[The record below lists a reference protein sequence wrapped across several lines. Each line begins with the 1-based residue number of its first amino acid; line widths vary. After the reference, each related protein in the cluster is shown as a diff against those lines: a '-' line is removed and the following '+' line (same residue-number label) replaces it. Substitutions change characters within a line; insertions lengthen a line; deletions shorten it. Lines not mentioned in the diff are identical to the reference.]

1 MTVEDRGGDAETV
14 RLRQGYGGQAAR
26 FTEVLMKRRE
36 FLVGAAGIVG
46 AAGLG
51 LGQGQ
56 APGAP
61 GQPPPSQEGG
71 RGGRGGGGRGGSA
84 NVPAAKLARIAIMTL
99 NHGSML
105 KLPWNANPNPN
116 QTLALMDLP
125 QYYID
130 TYGVRDVEFQH
141 GHVAQD
147 TRNPDAAFFKEL
159 KAKFDAV
166 GSRANQINIEIGTMA
181 QMGADGKAAALAG
194 DARATWLET
203 AKKWADVSP
212 LLGIK
217 RLMLNQGALTDD
229 SKEGVISLW
238 KELQDYARPKEIMIS
253 NETRGTGFPT
263 PGGRGGQAAAPA
275 PPPAPAMPE
284 EERLRY
290 VWGILNE
297 CIEKSG
303 GYSNLDFGG
312 AGRFRNQQQL
322 HDAIKGMMNR
332 NAGSMHIKSSPDWDI
347 GKAVAFAESIG
358 FRGLYTIEVN
368 PDPAIRI
375 VYNTILA
382 NIA

>member
-1 MTVEDRGGDAETV
+1 MR
-14 RLRQGYGGQAAR
+14 
-26 FTEVLMKRRE
+26 RRE
-36 FLVGAAGIVG
+36 FLLGAAGVAG
-46 AAGLG
+46 TAGLG
-51 LGQGQ
+51 WGQGQ
-56 APGAP
+56 TPAGQAPPAGEGA
-61 GQPPPSQEGG
+61 G
-71 RGGRGGGGRGGSA
+71 RGGRGGGGGRGGPA

-105 KLPWNANPNPN
+105 KLPWNATPNPN

-130 TYGVRDVEFQH
+130 TYGVRNVEFQH

-147 TRNPDAAFFKEL
+147 TSNPDPAFFKEL

-181 QMGADGKAAALAG
+181 QLGADGKAAALAG
-194 DARATWLET
+194 DARAAWLTT
-203 AKKWADVSP
+203 ARKWVDVAP

-263 PGGRGGQAAAPA
+263 ATGRGGAGQPTA
-275 PPPAPAMPE
+275 PPPSPAPTMPE
-284 EERLRY
+284 PERLRY

-297 CIEKSG
+297 CVEKSG

-312 AGRFRNQQQL
+312 AGRFKDQQQL
-322 HDAIKGMMNR
+322 HDAIKGLMKR
-332 NAGSMHIKSSPDWDI
+332 SAGSMHIKSSPDWDI
-347 GKAVAFAESIG
+347 GKAIAFSESIG
-358 FRGLYTIEVN
+358 FKGLYTIEVN

>member
-1 MTVEDRGGDAETV
+1 
-14 RLRQGYGGQAAR
+14 
-26 FTEVLMKRRE
+26 MKRRE
-36 FLVGAAGIVG
+36 FLLGTGAA

-51 LGQGQ
+51 FAQGQ
-56 APGAP
+56 APGGPP
-61 GQPPPSQEGG
+61 GQTPPGGQGAGRGG
-71 RGGRGGGGRGGSA
+71 RGGRGGPA
-84 NVPAAKLARIAIMTL
+84 NVPPAKLARIAIMTL

-105 KLPWNANPNPN
+105 RLPWNTNPNPN
-116 QTLALMDLP
+116 QTLALLDLP

-130 TYGVRDVEFQH
+130 MYGVHDVEFQH

-147 TRNPDAAFFKEL
+147 TSNPDPAFFKEL
-159 KAKFDAV
+159 KEKFDAV

-181 QMGADGKAAALAG
+181 QLGPDGKAAALAG
-194 DARATWLET
+194 EARANWLTT
-203 AKKWADVSP
+203 AKKWVDASP
-212 LLGIK
+212 VLGIK

-229 SKEGVISLW
+229 SKDGVISLW
-238 KELQDYARPKEIMIS
+238 KELQDYARPKGIMIS
-253 NETRGTGFPT
+253 NETRGSGVPT
-263 PGGRGGQAAAPA
+263 PGGRGGAGQA
-275 PPPAPAMPE
+275 PPPPPPDIPE
-284 EERLRY
+284 PERLRY

-322 HDAIKGMMNR
+322 HDAIKGMMKR
-332 NAGSMHIKSSPDWDI
+332 SSGSMHIKSSPDWDI

-358 FRGLYTIEVN
+358 FKGLYTIEVN

>member
-1 MTVEDRGGDAETV
+1 
-14 RLRQGYGGQAAR
+14 
-26 FTEVLMKRRE
+26 MKRRE
-36 FLVGAAGIVG
+36 FLLGAAGVVG
-46 AAGLG
+46 TAGLG
-51 LGQGQ
+51 WGQGQ
-56 APGAP
+56 TPA
-61 GQPPPSQEGG
+61 GQAQPAGQG
-71 RGGRGGGGRGGSA
+71 GGRGGGGGGRGGPA

-105 KLPWNANPNPN
+105 RLPWNTNPNPN

-125 QYYID
+125 QYYVD
-130 TYGVRDVEFQH
+130 MYGVRNVEFQH
-141 GHVAQD
+141 THVAQD
-147 TRNPDAAFFKEL
+147 TTNPDPAFFKEM
-159 KAKFDAV
+159 KAKLDAV

-181 QMGADGKAAALAG
+181 QLGADGKAVALAG
-194 DARATWLET
+194 DARATWLTT
-203 AKKWADVSP
+203 ARKWVDAAP

-229 SKEGVISLW
+229 SKDGVSSLW
-238 KELQDYARPKEIMIS
+238 KELQDYARPKQIMIS
-253 NETRGTGFPT
+253 NETRGSGVPT
-263 PGGRGGQAAAPA
+263 PGGRGGAGQA
-275 PPPAPAMPE
+275 PPPPPAQPAMPE
-284 EERLRY
+284 PERLRY

-297 CIEKSG
+297 CVEKSG

-322 HDAIKGMMNR
+322 HDAIKGLMSR
-332 NAGSMHIKSSPDWDI
+332 NSGSMHIKSSPDWDI

-358 FRGLYTIEVN
+358 YQGLYTIEVN

>member
-1 MTVEDRGGDAETV
+1 MR
-14 RLRQGYGGQAAR
+14 
-26 FTEVLMKRRE
+26 RRE
-36 FLVGAAGIVG
+36 FLLGAAGV
-46 AAGLG
+46 AGTAG
-51 LGQGQ
+51 PGFGQGQ
-56 APGAP
+56 APAGPPTA
-61 GQPPPSQEGG
+61 GQGT
-71 RGGRGGGGRGGSA
+71 GRGGGGRGGPA

-130 TYGVRDVEFQH
+130 MYGVRNVEFQH
-141 GHVAQD
+141 QHLAQD
-147 TRNPDAAFFKEL
+147 TTNPDPAFFKEL

-181 QMGADGKAAALAG
+181 QLGADGKAVALAG
-194 DARATWLET
+194 DARATWLTT
-203 AKKWADVSP
+203 ARKWVDVAP

-229 SKEGVISLW
+229 SKAGVISLW

-263 PGGRGGQAAAPA
+263 PGGRGGQAAAA
-275 PPPAPAMPE
+275 PPPPPAMPE

-290 VWGILNE
+290 VWRILYE
-297 CIEKSG
+297 CVEKSG

-322 HDAIKGMMNR
+322 HDAIKGMMPR
-332 NAGSMHIKSSPDWDI
+332 SSGSMHIKSSPDWDI
-347 GKAVAFAESIG
+347 GKAVAFSESIG

>member
-1 MTVEDRGGDAETV
+1 
-14 RLRQGYGGQAAR
+14 
-26 FTEVLMKRRE
+26 MKRRA
-36 FLVGAAGIVG
+36 FLIGTAGVAA

-51 LGQGQ
+51 FAQGQ
-56 APGAP
+56 ASAAPP
-61 GQPPPSQEGG
+61 GQPPPGGQVRGG
-71 RGGRGGGGRGGSA
+71 RGGRGGPA

-105 KLPWNANPNPN
+105 KLPWNTNPNPN
-116 QTLALMDLP
+116 QTLALLDLP

-147 TRNPDAAFFKEL
+147 TTNPDPAFFKEL

-181 QMGADGKAAALAG
+181 QLGPDGKASALSG
-194 DARATWLET
+194 EARATWLAT
-203 AKKWADVSP
+203 AKKWVDASP
-212 LLGIK
+212 VLGIK

-238 KELQDYARPKEIMIS
+238 KELQDYAKPKGIMIS
-253 NETRGTGFPT
+253 NETRGSGVPV
-263 PGGRGGQAAAPA
+263 PGGRGGRGADQ
-275 PPPAPAMPE
+275 PPPPPPPPDMPE
-284 EERLRY
+284 PERLRY

-322 HDAIKGMMNR
+322 HDAIKGMMKR
-332 NAGSMHIKSSPDWDI
+332 SSGSMHIKSSPDWDI

-358 FRGLYTIEVN
+358 YKGLYTIEVN

>member
-1 MTVEDRGGDAETV
+1 M
-14 RLRQGYGGQAAR
+14 
-26 FTEVLMKRRE
+26 RRRD
-36 FLVGAAGIVG
+36 FLLGAAGVVG
-46 AAGLG
+46 TAGLG
-51 LGQGQ
+51 LGQGPTPAGQ
-56 APGAP
+56 APTTGP
-61 GQPPPSQEGG
+61 GP
-71 RGGRGGGGRGGSA
+71 GRGGGGRGGPA
-84 NVPAAKLARIAIMTL
+84 NVPAPKLARIAIMTL

-105 KLPWNANPNPN
+105 RLPWNANPNPN

-130 TYGVRDVEFQH
+130 MYGVRNVEFQH
-141 GHVAQD
+141 QHVAQD
-147 TRNPDAAFFKEL
+147 TTNPDPAFFKEL

-181 QMGADGKAAALAG
+181 QLGADGKAAALAG
-194 DARATWLET
+194 DARATWLTT
-203 AKKWADVSP
+203 ARKWVDVAP

-229 SKEGVISLW
+229 SKAGVISLW

-253 NETRGTGFPT
+253 NETRGTGFPAA
-263 PGGRGGQAAAPA
+263 GGRGGQAAAPA
-275 PPPAPAMPE
+275 TPPPPAMPE

-322 HDAIKGMMNR
+322 HDAIKGMMKR
-332 NAGSMHIKSSPDWDI
+332 SAGSMHIKSSPDWDI

-358 FRGLYTIEVN
+358 FQGLYTIEVN

>member
-1 MTVEDRGGDAETV
+1 
-14 RLRQGYGGQAAR
+14 
-26 FTEVLMKRRE
+26 MKRRE
-36 FLVGAAGIVG
+36 FLLGAAGVVGAAGFG
-46 AAGLG
+46 LAQGQTPAPPAGQVPA
-51 LGQGQ
+51 GQG
-56 APGAP
+56 
-61 GQPPPSQEGG
+61 GQGG
-71 RGGRGGGGRGGSA
+71 RGGRGGGGGRGGPA
-84 NVPAAKLARIAIMTL
+84 NVAPAKLARIAIMSL

-130 TYGVRDVEFQH
+130 MYGVRDVEFQH
-141 GHVAQD
+141 GHLAQD
-147 TRNPDAAFFKEL
+147 TTNPDPAVFKEL

-181 QMGADGKAAALAG
+181 QLGADGKAAALAG
-194 DARATWLET
+194 EARAKWLET
-203 AKKWADVSP
+203 GKKWVDVAP

-229 SKEGVISLW
+229 SKEGVTSLW
-238 KELQDYARPKEIMIS
+238 KELQDYAKPKAILIS
-253 NETRGTGFPT
+253 NETRGSGLPT
-263 PGGRGGQAAAPA
+263 PGGRGAGGAAPA
-275 PPPAPAMPE
+275 PPPTPPPDLPE
-284 EERLRY
+284 PERLRY

-297 CIEKSG
+297 CAERSG
-303 GYSNLDFGG
+303 GYTNLDFGG

-322 HDAIKGMMNR
+322 HDAIKGMMPR
-332 NAGSMHIKSSPDWDI
+332 SAGSMHIKSSPDWDI

-358 FRGLYTIEVN
+358 FKGFYTIEVN

>member
-1 MTVEDRGGDAETV
+1 
-14 RLRQGYGGQAAR
+14 
-26 FTEVLMKRRE
+26 MKRRE
-36 FLVGAAGIVG
+36 FLLGAAGVAG

-51 LGQGQ
+51 WAQGQ
-56 APGAP
+56 APGGQAP
-61 GQPPPSQEGG
+61 PAEQGAG
-71 RGGRGGGGRGGSA
+71 RGGRGGGGGGRGGPA
-84 NVPAAKLARIAIMTL
+84 NVPAAKLARVAIMTL

-105 KLPWNANPNPN
+105 RLPWNTNPNPN

-130 TYGVRDVEFQH
+130 MYGVRNVEFQH
-141 GHVAQD
+141 SHVAQD
-147 TRNPDAAFFKEL
+147 TTNPDPALFKEL

-181 QMGADGKAAALAG
+181 QLGADGKATALAG
-194 DARATWLET
+194 DARAAWLTT
-203 AKKWADVSP
+203 AKKWVDVAP

-229 SKEGVISLW
+229 SKAGVISLW
-238 KELQDYARPKEIMIS
+238 KDLQDYATPKEIMIS
-253 NETRGTGFPT
+253 NETRGSGLPT
-263 PGGRGGQAAAPA
+263 PGGRGGQAAAP
-275 PPPAPAMPE
+275 PPPTAPAMPE
-284 EERLRY
+284 DERLRY

-297 CIEKSG
+297 CVEKSG

-322 HDAIKGMMNR
+322 HDAIKGLMKR
-332 NAGSMHIKSSPDWDI
+332 NSGSMHIKSSPDWDI

-358 FRGLYTIEVN
+358 FKGLYTIEVN

-382 NIA
+382 NIAS

>member
-1 MTVEDRGGDAETV
+1 M
-14 RLRQGYGGQAAR
+14 
-26 FTEVLMKRRE
+26 RRRA
-36 FLVGAAGIVG
+36 FLLGAAGFV
-46 AAGLG
+46 ATSGLAS
-51 LGQGQ
+51 GQGQ
-56 APGAP
+56 TPAGQASPAGQGA
-61 GQPPPSQEGG
+61 G
-71 RGGRGGGGRGGSA
+71 RGGGGGGRGGPA
-84 NVPAAKLARIAIMTL
+84 NVPAAKLARIGIMTL

-105 KLPWNANPNPN
+105 RLPWNASPNPN

-130 TYGVRDVEFQH
+130 MYGVRNVEFQQ
-141 GHVAQD
+141 GHLAQD
-147 TRNPDAAFFKEL
+147 TTNPDPAFLKDL

-166 GSRANQINIEIGTMA
+166 GSRANQINIEIGVMA
-181 QMGADGKAAALAG
+181 QIGADGKAVALAG
-194 DARATWLET
+194 DARAAWLTT
-203 AKKWADVSP
+203 ARKWVDVAP
-212 LLGIK
+212 LLGVK

-229 SKEGVISLW
+229 SKAGVISLW

-253 NETRGTGFPT
+253 NETRGTGAPT
-263 PGGRGGQAAAPA
+263 PGGRGGQAAAAA
-275 PPPAPAMPE
+275 PPAMPE
-284 EERLRY
+284 DERLRY

-322 HDAIKGMMNR
+322 HDAISGLMKR
-332 NAGSMHIKSSPDWDI
+332 SSGSLHVKSSPDWDI
-347 GKAVAFAESIG
+347 GKAVTFAESLG

>member
-1 MTVEDRGGDAETV
+1 
-14 RLRQGYGGQAAR
+14 
-26 FTEVLMKRRE
+26 MKRRD
-36 FLVGAAGIVG
+36 FLLGAASVVG
-46 AAGLG
+46 TAGLG
-51 LGQGQ
+51 FGQGQ
-56 APGAP
+56 APAPPAGQPPAP
-61 GQPPPSQEGG
+61 GQDAG
-71 RGGRGGGGRGGSA
+71 RGGRGGGGGRGGPA
-84 NVPAAKLARIAIMTL
+84 AVPASKLARIAIMSL

-130 TYGVRDVEFQH
+130 MYGVHDVEFQH
-141 GHVAQD
+141 GHLAQD
-147 TRNPDAAFFKEL
+147 TSNPDPAFFKEV

-181 QMGADGKAAALAG
+181 QMGPDGKAAALAG
-194 DARATWLET
+194 DARANWLAT
-203 AKKWADVSP
+203 GKKWVDVAP

-238 KELQDYARPKEIMIS
+238 KELQDYAKPKSIMIS
-253 NETRGTGFPT
+253 AETRGSGVPAA
-263 PGGRGGQAAAPA
+263 GGRGRAGAAAAPPP
-275 PPPAPAMPE
+275 PPPAPGPAMPE
-284 EERLRY
+284 PERLRY

-297 CIEKSG
+297 CIERSG

-322 HDAIKGMMNR
+322 HDAIKGMMPR
-332 NAGSMHIKSSPDWDI
+332 SAGSIHIKSSPDWDI
-347 GKAVAFAESIG
+347 GRAVAFAESIG
-358 FRGLYTIEVN
+358 YKGLYTIEVN

-382 NIA
+382 NLG

>member
-1 MTVEDRGGDAETV
+1 
-14 RLRQGYGGQAAR
+14 
-26 FTEVLMKRRE
+26 MKRRA
-36 FLVGAAGIVG
+36 FLLGAAGVVGAAGVG
-46 AAGLG
+46 FGEGQTPAGPAPAG
-51 LGQGQ
+51 PTPAGQG
-56 APGAP
+56 
-61 GQPPPSQEGG
+61 GG
-71 RGGRGGGGRGGSA
+71 RGGRGRGRGGPA

-99 NHGSML
+99 NHGSIL
-105 KLPWNANPNPN
+105 RLPWHTDPDPNR
-116 QTLALMDLP
+116 TLALLDLP

-141 GHVAQD
+141 GHLAQD
-147 TRNPDAAFFKEL
+147 TTNPDPAFFKEL

-181 QMGADGKAAALAG
+181 QLGPDGKAAALAG
-194 DARATWLET
+194 EARATWLAT
-203 AKKWADVSP
+203 AKKWVDVSP

-238 KELQDYARPKEIMIS
+238 KELQDYATPKKIMIS
-253 NETRGTGFPT
+253 NETRGSGQPM
-263 PGGRGGQAAAPA
+263 PGGRGGGGGQGAPA
-275 PPPAPAMPE
+275 AQPPAMPE

-290 VWGILNE
+290 VWGILRE
-297 CIEKSG
+297 CIDKSG

-322 HDAIKGMMNR
+322 HDAIKGLMPR
-332 NAGSMHIKSSPDWDI
+332 SAGSMHIKSSPDWDI
-347 GKAVAFAESIG
+347 GKAIAFSESIG
-358 FRGLYTIEVN
+358 FKGLYTIEVN

>member
-1 MTVEDRGGDAETV
+1 
-14 RLRQGYGGQAAR
+14 
-26 FTEVLMKRRE
+26 MKRRE
-36 FLVGAAGIVG
+36 FLIGTAGVVGAAGF
-46 AAGLG
+46 GLA
-51 LGQGQ
+51 QGQ
-56 APGAP
+56 APAGPP
-61 GQPPPSQEGG
+61 GQPPPGQGAG
-71 RGGRGGGGRGGSA
+71 RGGRGGGRGGPA

-105 KLPWNANPNPN
+105 RLPWNTNPNPN
-116 QTLALMDLP
+116 QTLALLDLP

-147 TRNPDAAFFKEL
+147 TSNPDPAFFKEL

-181 QMGADGKAAALAG
+181 QMGPDGKAAALAG
-194 DARATWLET
+194 EARANWLAT
-203 AKKWADVSP
+203 AKKWVDVSP
-212 LLGIK
+212 VLGIK

-238 KELQDYARPKEIMIS
+238 KELQDYATPKGIMIS
-253 NETRGTGFPT
+253 NETRGSGVPT
-263 PGGRGGQAAAPA
+263 AGGRGGGRGAADQAAP
-275 PPPAPAMPE
+275 PSPPAPDMPE
-284 EERLRY
+284 PERLRY

-322 HDAIKGMMNR
+322 HDAIKGLMKR
-332 NAGSMHIKSSPDWDI
+332 SAGSMHIKSSPDWDI
-347 GKAVAFAESIG
+347 GRAITFAESIG
-358 FRGLYTIEVN
+358 YKGLYTIEVN

>member
-1 MTVEDRGGDAETV
+1 
-14 RLRQGYGGQAAR
+14 
-26 FTEVLMKRRE
+26 MKRRE
-36 FLVGAAGIVG
+36 FLIGTAGVVG

-51 LGQGQ
+51 FADGQ
-56 APGAP
+56 APAVPAP
-61 GQPPPSQEGG
+61 QAPPAGQAAGQ
-71 RGGRGGGGRGGSA
+71 GGRGGGRGGPA
-84 NVPAAKLARIAIMTL
+84 NVPAAKLARIAIMSL

-130 TYGVRDVEFQH
+130 TYGVHNVEFQH

-147 TRNPDAAFFKEL
+147 TTNPDPAFFKEL

-181 QMGADGKAAALAG
+181 QLGPDGKAAALAG
-194 DARATWLET
+194 EARATWLAT
-203 AKKWADVSP
+203 AKKWVDVSP

-229 SKEGVISLW
+229 SKEGVTSLW
-238 KELQDYARPKEIMIS
+238 KELQDYATPKGIMIS
-253 NETRGTGFPT
+253 NETRGNGVPT
-263 PGGRGGQAAAPA
+263 AGGRGGGRGAAGQAAAPPPPP
-275 PPPAPAMPE
+275 PPPAPEMPDP
-284 EERLRY
+284 ERLRY

-322 HDAIKGMMNR
+322 HDAIKGMMKR
-332 NAGSMHIKSSPDWDI
+332 NSGSMHIKSSPDWDI
-347 GKAVAFAESIG
+347 GRAVAFAESIG
-358 FRGLYTIEVN
+358 FKGLYTIEVN